1 MRTHGPLVLA
11 LVTAAA
17 CGADSSSAP
26 PLLPDTSYTL
36 EQAADS
42 IPLRYGRTATVDGV
56 YLTFARVVS
65 DTRCPDDAH
74 CVSEGDAEIV
84 VQVDPPCYPEC
95 KVASAALHLH
105 SSKVPR
111 AGNYISYRVQ
121 LVGLHPL
128 PLLSQK
134 VDVSSYVA
142 WVRISRLS

>member
-1 MRTHGPLVLA
+1 MRTRGLLVLT
-11 LVTAAA
+11 LLSAAA

-42 IPLRYGRTATVDGV
+42 IPLRYGRTVRVDGV
-56 YLTFARVVS
+56 YLTFARLVS
-65 DTRCPDDAH
+65 ETRCPDDAH

-105 SSKVPR
+105 TSSEPR
-111 AGNYISYRVQ
+111 AGTYIGHRVQ
-121 LVGLHPL
+121 LVGLHPRPRL
-128 PLLSQK
+128 AQK

-142 WVRISRLS
+142 WVRVSRLS